1 MDSLKSVSNV
11 CRRKPSFG
19 AADFKPSLNQL
30 ISILYTLRGLSALQ
44 AINKPDD
51 MKTICQLEF
60 TTSRL
65 ATYNKRTNMI
75 KESPLQVCH

>member
-1 MDSLKSVSNV
+1 MDSLKSVFNV
-11 CRRKPSFG
+11 CTRKPSLG

-30 ISILYTLRGLSALQ
+30 YLYSTHYVG
-44 AINKPDD
+44 
-51 MKTICQLEF
+51 CQLEF

-65 ATYNKRTNMI
+65 VTYNKRTNMI